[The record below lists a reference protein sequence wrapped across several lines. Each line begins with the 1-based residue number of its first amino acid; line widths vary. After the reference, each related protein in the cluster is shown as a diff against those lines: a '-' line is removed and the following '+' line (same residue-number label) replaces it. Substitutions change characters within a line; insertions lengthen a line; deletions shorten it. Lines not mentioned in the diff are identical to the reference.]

1 MGITCTYVR
10 GAGQPRAV
18 CYDAGL
24 GASLSGAPTRPRKT
38 GRDLPRRTGIR
49 RVMTNRN
56 KQLSA
61 WLPRLRLDN
70 PKQDCE
76 QETQSK
82 QTHNVMHDPRPP
94 RPCVASINVKYQ
106 C

>member
-1 MGITCTYVR
+1 
-10 GAGQPRAV
+10 
-18 CYDAGL
+18 
-24 GASLSGAPTRPRKT
+24 
-38 GRDLPRRTGIR
+38 
-49 RVMTNRN
+49 MTNRN

-82 QTHNVMHDPRPP
+82 QSHNVMHDPPP
-94 RPCVASINVKYQ
+94 PPMRSKYQ